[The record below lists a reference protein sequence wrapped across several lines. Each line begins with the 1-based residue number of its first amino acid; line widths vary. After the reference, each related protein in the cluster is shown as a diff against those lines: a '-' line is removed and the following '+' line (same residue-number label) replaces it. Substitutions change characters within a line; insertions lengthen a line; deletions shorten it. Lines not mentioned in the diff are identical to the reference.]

1 MKNYLK
7 HEAVLC
13 AGCFLCAVTCTA
25 GSATLLADG
34 SVAGPLAV
42 NGAADLSKGGVVS
55 LAGDVAK
62 LAPGDWPLLTASP
75 LAADAAA
82 WTCEPPS
89 RMLSCRVV
97 VSGNSLVLRVLPRGT
112 IIMFR

>member
-1 MKNYLK
+1 MSACWL
-7 HEAVLC
+7 LC
-13 AGCFLCAVTCTA
+13 R
-25 GSATLLADG
+25 GSATDG

-62 LAPGDWPLLTASP
+62 LAPGEWPLLTASP

-89 RMLSCRVV
+89 RMLSCRVA